1 MLSNE
6 IRDFIF
12 ANYYERNGFS
22 DKAYYSMKY
31 FKKIFIDKIH
41 ALHDA
46 KVHCQQFLRKKNKGP
61 VKQSKRNSF

>member
-31 FKKIFIDKIH
+31 FKKIFIDKIN

-46 KVHCQQFLRKKNKGP
+46 KVHYQQFLRKKKQRTSKT
-61 VKQSKRNSF
+61 VKEK